1 MTEKELLD
9 LGFVKENSSDTID
22 GVAEFYYYIKDI
34 TNGLSFISGCSDDID
49 DDDDWYIEFFDTEI
63 PIRYYEYSTVK
74 ELFIL
79 IEKGINNTKTKIS
92 KIKIK

>member
-9 LGFVKENSSDTID
+9 LGFVKENSSDTSD

-49 DDDDWYIEFFDTEI
+49 DDDWYIEFFNTEI

-79 IEKGINNTKTKIS
+79 IEKGINKPKRR
-92 KIKIK
+92 